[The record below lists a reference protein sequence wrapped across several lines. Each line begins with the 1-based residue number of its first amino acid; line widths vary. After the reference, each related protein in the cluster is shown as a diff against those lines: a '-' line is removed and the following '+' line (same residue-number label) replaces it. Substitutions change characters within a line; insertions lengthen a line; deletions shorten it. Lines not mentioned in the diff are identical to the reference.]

1 MNIAKKYGLT
11 LVELLVTLAVVS
23 SLALLILP
31 SVKSLLLDRKGSNS
45 AIMVKNFLEVARTRA
60 MATGKPVAVVI
71 ERLSSRPN
79 DADENGR
86 IEGSEIITAG
96 GAHVDSATAAPV
108 LDNSDPFLN
117 YIPYNASI
125 RLSMADTPSPL
136 GSDTLGVTNIVLAP
150 GSPPVMGSPVV
161 ALSPQGG
168 FQRIGIYLQ
177 QYAGASVQDTSY
189 RQLVER
195 FVVSGAEISFG
206 LNVNRFVIAEATVVN
221 AGLDQLVL
229 YFLDPATVI
238 NPSEL
243 AISNLTVGA
252 DPSFVVYGRPKP
264 VAVQNITLPK
274 GTCIDLS
281 ISGFA
286 EPRTVYSLDS
296 SGTVVA
302 DPLLAARDY
311 RLRLSSAWVSP
322 IQASPPTALA
332 SVPRPHELR
341 PVYVVFN
348 PDGSF
353 GRIYANFQCTST
365 STRPNATFKAVD
377 AAEDLFLH
385 MGKIDQVA
393 IDTTSVPYSRNLA
406 DPSSYIIRVSPRSG
420 AIVAAPTGT
429 IRPEDV
435 GPNGLLG
442 SSPTLGECVA
452 LARKRSFGQYVTG
465 Q

>member
-1 MNIAKKYGLT
+1 MMNIAKKNGIT

-60 MATGKPVAVVI
+60 MATGKPVAVII

-86 IEGSEIITAG
+86 IEGSEIIVSG
-96 GAHVDSATAAPV
+96 GSAYIGSATAAPV
-108 LDNSDPFLN
+108 LNDADPFAN
-117 YIPYNASI
+117 YLVYNTSI
-125 RLSMADTPSPL
+125 RLSMADTPAPL
-136 GSDTLGVTNIVLAP
+136 GSDTLGVVPISIVSN
-150 GSPPVMGSPVV
+150 GPPVSPVV
-161 ALSPQGG
+161 ALPPSGG
-168 FQRIGIYLQ
+168 FQRVGIYLQ
-177 QYAGASVQDTSY
+177 QAGGGDAPYRRAVQNA
-189 RQLVER
+189 
-195 FVVSGAEISFG
+195 VVAGAEISFG
-206 LNVNRFVIAEATVVN
+206 LNVNRFVIAEARVET
-221 AGLDQLVL
+221 AGLEQLVL
-229 YFLDPATVI
+229 YFLDPSTVL
-238 NPSEL
+238 NPTEL
-243 AISNLTVGA
+243 AISNLSVGA
-252 DPSFVVYGRPKP
+252 DPSFIVYGRPKP
-264 VAVQNITLPK
+264 VSVQNITLPK

-281 ISGFA
+281 ISGFS
-286 EPRTVYSLDS
+286 ETRTLYELDS
-296 SGTVVA
+296 SGNVLA
-302 DPLLAARDY
+302 DPLRAARDY

-341 PVYVVFN
+341 PIYVVFN

-365 STRPNATFKAVD
+365 STRPNPSFKAVD

-385 MGKIDQVA
+385 MGKIDQVS
-393 IDTTSVPYSRNLA
+393 IDPTQAPYSGNLA
-406 DPSSYIIRVSPRSG
+406 DPASYIIRISPRSG
-420 AIVAAPTGT
+420 AIVAAPTGA

-435 GPNGLLG
+435 GPSGLLG